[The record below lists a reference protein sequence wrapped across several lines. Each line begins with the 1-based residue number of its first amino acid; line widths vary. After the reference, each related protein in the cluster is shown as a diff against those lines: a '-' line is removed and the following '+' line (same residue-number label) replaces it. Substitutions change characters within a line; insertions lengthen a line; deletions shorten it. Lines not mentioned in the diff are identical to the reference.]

1 VFALSNV
8 MWPVHPS
15 EAYLRFVWG
24 ISSEGPPFSN
34 VSHSQRHEK
43 DESSNESKAQSGS
56 DGTIHIPVTNT
67 ILLRVCFHPAL
78 SPLSGYSKFE
88 RRKAKQL
95 DIYGGFSYALDRQ
108 NCSILRIPLI
118 HFGQFQFA
126 ALHTAGSVV
135 QHQRSVKR
143 ESTRS

>member
-43 DESSNESKAQSGS
+43 DESPNESKAQSG
-56 DGTIHIPVTNT
+56 TMALFTFLLL
-67 ILLRVCFHPAL
+67 ILFCCAFT
-78 SPLSGYSKFE
+78 FI
-88 RRKAKQL
+88 QL
-95 DIYGGFSYALDRQ
+95 
-108 NCSILRIPLI
+108 
-118 HFGQFQFA
+118 
-126 ALHTAGSVV
+126 
-135 QHQRSVKR
+135 
-143 ESTRS
+143 